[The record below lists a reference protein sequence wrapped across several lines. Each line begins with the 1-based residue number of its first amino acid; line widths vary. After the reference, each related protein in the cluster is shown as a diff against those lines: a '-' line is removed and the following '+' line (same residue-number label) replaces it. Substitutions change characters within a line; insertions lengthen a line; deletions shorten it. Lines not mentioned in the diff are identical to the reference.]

1 MYDKGFRIAAIKLYN
16 YIGNMQKTARA
27 LGIGIATIWRWIHNG
42 IDPIKK
48 YKTSVPETL
57 LVFTKCQIE
66 NNNSITQTDLIRLVK
81 QHLGLN
87 ISRKCIAT
95 VLKILNFSR
104 KRLRHRGFTT
114 PGKYKEKLDIFRDSI
129 KNNNKTI
136 ISIDEIGF
144 DQRMLPIYGYSIKGT
159 KAIGLTHS
167 TNRKRIN
174 VIAAIDS
181 NNKIFYKLINGS
193 VNTIEFNNFIKELP
207 WTENS
212 TLIMDNVSFHKSKVV
227 LDSAKGKNFELIF
240 IPPYTPDCN
249 PIENVFSVVK
259 NNYRKR
265 ILDLS
270 LNQNE
275 NIKLCFNELDKS
287 SFKRCFNRMY
297 NFINL

>member
-16 YIGNMQKTARA
+16 YIGNMKKTAKV

-42 IDPIKK
+42 TKK
-48 YKTSVPETL
+48 HKTSIPETL
-57 LVFTKCQIE
+57 LSFQIE
-66 NNNSITQTDLIRLVK
+66 KSNHTTQNELLRLIK
-81 QHLGLN
+81 EHLSLN
-87 ISRKCIAT
+87 VSRKCVSCA
-95 VLKILNFSR
+95 LHILNFTR
-104 KRLRHRGFTT
+104 KRLRSKGFTT
-114 PGKYKEKLDIFRDSI
+114 PGKYKEKMDSFRDSI

-144 DQRMLPIYGYSIKGT
+144 DQRMLPLYGYSIKGT
-159 KAIGLTHS
+159 KAIGLTHP

-212 TLIMDNVSFHKSKVV
+212 ILIMDNVSFHKSKVV
-227 LDSAKGKNFELIF
+227 LDSAKEKNFELIF

-259 NNYRKR
+259 NSYRKR

-275 NIKLCFNELDKS
+275 NIKLSFNELEGVLIE
-287 SFKRCFNRMY
+287 C
-297 NFINL
+297 INLLIYKFKII